1 VKPSAGCLDAFGKA
15 GRTTPLALCAA
26 PLLRGNVLIKRS
38 AAAQHE
44 KLPEGSLPAAHL
56 LFRFFGTRLMFPHL
70 GKLFILLGAAFL
82 AVGLW
87 LTFAP
92 HVSLGKLGRLPGDI
106 HIKRDNFT
114 FYFPLTTCILVSL
127 LLTLIFSILS
137 RK

>member
-1 VKPSAGCLDAFGKA
+1 
-15 GRTTPLALCAA
+15 
-26 PLLRGNVLIKRS
+26 
-38 AAAQHE
+38 
-44 KLPEGSLPAAHL
+44 
-56 LFRFFGTRLMFPHL
+56 MFPQL
-70 GKLFILLGAAFL
+70 GRLFIILGVVFL

-92 HVSLGKLGRLPGDI
+92 HLSFGRLGRLPGDI

-127 LLTLIFSILS
+127 LLTLLFSILS

>member
-1 VKPSAGCLDAFGKA
+1 M
-15 GRTTPLALCAA
+15 AA
-26 PLLRGNVLIKRS
+26 PAGNICRIGISPKATSLM
-38 AAAQHE
+38 
-44 KLPEGSLPAAHL
+44 LPQ
-56 LFRFFGTRLMFPHL
+56 L
-70 GKLFILLGAAFL
+70 GKLFILLGAVFL

-92 HVSLGKLGRLPGDI
+92 QVSLWKLGRLPGDI

-127 LLTLIFSILS
+127 LLTLLFSILS